1 MSGKCWI
8 LCGGDGAL
16 RVREMQGMRKLDR
29 AARLERIDIRLQPEQ
44 LAAGGWAAAAALA
57 GIHARDEWGRLR
69 SGVGALLGMYACIGL
84 ARMVAALSW
93 SPLKGLLKVVYPWF
107 ARCRPFWPACLLPK
121 A

>member
-44 LAAGGWAAAAALA
+44 LAADGLAAAAALA

-69 SGVGALLGMYACIGL
+69 SGVGPYWACTRALDWLE
-84 ARMVAALSW
+84 W
-93 SPLKGLLKVVYPWF
+93 SRP
-107 ARCRPFWPACLLPK
+107 CRGRR
-121 A
+121 